1 MTVETIFSCL
11 DSNQV
16 KMGIG
21 GPFWAFDS
29 LLPLEDVDTCS
40 FKLRTWFRT
49 LLGISKI
56 AKKQIKLYLGF
67 LSSGNAERNWSI
79 LHKPFTLI
87 KSSFS
92 FKSVNKKLLGSQ
104 FLSHE
109 TFFLYNWLIFFN
121 FEAVRTMSK
130 SRMVSYG

>member
-40 FKLRTWFRT
+40 FKLRTWFHM

-92 FKSVNKKLLGSQ
+92 FKSVNKKTVGWPVS
-104 FLSHE
+104 FAWN
-109 TFFLYNWLIFFN
+109 FFLIQLIDFFQ
-121 FEAVRTMSK
+121 FRGR
-130 SRMVSYG
+130 SRYE